1 MVVVAAVD
9 RSEHAERIVNQA
21 GSLAEAYNDSV
32 DIVHVMSQS
41 EFVDLQTGSVQQDD
55 NPIEMDRI
63 RQFASDIA
71 EQAVG
76 QISVPY
82 ETVGLVGTPE
92 EEVVR
97 YATDQDARY
106 IIVGPEKRSPTG
118 KAVFGSVAQSIL
130 LNANCP
136 VVSLVSQS

>member
-21 GSLAEAYNDSV
+21 VSLAEAYNDSV

-41 EFVDLQTGSVQQDD
+41 EFVDIQTGSVQQDD
-55 NPIEMDRI
+55 KPIEMDRI

-71 EQAVG
+71 EQAIE

-82 ETVGLVGTPE
+82 EPVGLVGTPE
-92 EEVVR
+92 EEMVR

-106 IIVGPEKRSPTG
+106 IVVGPEKRSPTG

-136 VVSLVSQS
+136 VVSLVSGP